1 MLLESSK
8 WYVLS
13 DGNLGEGVYRMEN
26 DSLSD
31 TGEDVVRMGDKIR
44 VEENN
49 LCHDILGIPV
59 YEHTHANRSTRSLL
73 CQRDTKMKTFEEFM
87 KQFDEEITN
96 NTSQVPGAGSDSST
110 VIVRR
115 KYDRKNKR
123 KDAVAILRRI
133 MPKNS

>member
-1 MLLESSK
+1 
-8 WYVLS
+8 
-13 DGNLGEGVYRMEN
+13 
-26 DSLSD
+26 
-31 TGEDVVRMGDKIR
+31 
-44 VEENN
+44 
-49 LCHDILGIPV
+49 
-59 YEHTHANRSTRSLL
+59 
-73 CQRDTKMKTFEEFM
+73 MKTFEEFM